1 VVQGNEGQDEEVLR
15 QHEEVE
21 EHRRI
26 GTAIAMMHNI
36 IGAGGEEV
44 ISTCRYRNKTPY
56 T

>member
-1 VVQGNEGQDEEVLR
+1 VVQGNEGQDEEVLQ
-15 QHEEVE
+15 QHEE

-36 IGAGGEEV
+36 IRAGGEEV
-44 ISTCRYRNKTPY
+44 IPTCRYRNKTPN